1 MIYDAIADPNLDWL
15 LTMDIIA
22 SASLLFS
29 DTFKYFRFFSALSLL
44 KRIYYCNL
52 GDLILSSGYL
62 AAFETKHSLAN
73 HVIVWDW

>member
-29 DTFKYFRFFSALSLL
+29 DNFKYFRFFLPFPFLNA
-44 KRIYYCNL
+44 
-52 GDLILSSGYL
+52 
-62 AAFETKHSLAN
+62 
-73 HVIVWDW
+73 